1 MKTAERLL
9 KIYSRLHS
17 RFGHQRWWPG
27 ETDEEVVIG
36 AILTQNVA
44 WKNVVTALARLKEN
58 NLLSLNAI
66 FKTEAAAL
74 APLIRSSRF
83 FNQKAE
89 KLKTFCRLLFNDYH
103 GSLEAMFA
111 QPVPSLRKQMLGLK
125 GFGEETVDSILLY
138 AGRKP
143 VFVIDAYTKRI
154 FSRIGLADEDWN
166 YQACQRFFMDHLPE
180 NVELYNDYHAQIVAL
195 GNTLCRKK
203 QPECPSCPV
212 RRLCRFGR
220 GQKEV

>member
-1 MKTAERLL
+1 MKTGERLL
-9 KIYSRLHS
+9 KIYDHLNS
-17 RFGHQRWWPG
+17 RFGHQRWWPA

-44 WKNVVTALARLKEN
+44 WKNVESALARLKEN
-58 NLLSLNAI
+58 NLLSLRAI
-66 FKTEAAAL
+66 HQTDVLRL

-103 GSLEAMFA
+103 GSLDAMLA
-111 QPVPSLRKQMLGLK
+111 LPVASLREQMLSLK

-138 AGRKP
+138 AGGKP
-143 VFVIDAYTKRI
+143 IFVIDAYTKRI
-154 FSRIGLADEDWN
+154 FSRAGLAKEDWG
-166 YQACQRFFMDHLPE
+166 YQAFQRLFMDHLPE
-180 NVELYNDYHAQIVAL
+180 NANLYNDYHAQIVRL

-203 QPECPSCPV
+203 QPLCEKCPILRFCQ
-212 RRLCRFGR
+212 FGR
-220 GQKEV
+220 AQKEI